1 MRACLPLLLVLPFL
15 AGCTVGPD
23 YERPEV
29 AGREASWSAPVNTG
43 AIDPEPWRGLDDS
56 LLVELIERAAS
67 HNLDLRQAEARL
79 REARAGRDVAAGRR
93 LPDLAATGSATRQQL
108 SENGQLPFDRFPG
121 FDRSFSLFDVGFD
134 ASWEI
139 DLWGGARRAVEAA
152 TRRMAA
158 AAAAHQDVRLRVVAE
173 VERTYAELR
182 GAQAEAAIL
191 KAEAATQRRLADLM
205 RQRRI
210 AGEVALSDEAQAEAQ
225 ARSAEAVLPGIEA
238 QIHAA
243 AHGLAV
249 LTGQPPEALRE
260 QLLKPAALPQ
270 PPAQVSAGLRA
281 DILRRRPD
289 VIAAEAQLA
298 AAVAD
303 VGVET
308 ANLFPQISLTGSV
321 GQQARGSADL
331 LSSSSTRYQVGPVL
345 RWPIFAG
352 GRIRAQIRAADARA
366 DAAAA
371 QYEQTVL
378 AALAD
383 SETALNRY
391 NAAVAAAREMGI
403 AREQASRA
411 LALAEQ
417 RYTSGED
424 DLLQY
429 MLERSRFNGIARAAA
444 ATERDRLIAHA
455 ALVKALG
462 GGWQGQS
469 EVAAGKGDA
478 REGSAESQESS
489 KPSEAKAGR

>member
-1 MRACLPLLLVLPFL
+1 
-15 AGCTVGPD
+15 
-23 YERPEV
+23 ERPEV
-29 AGREASWSAPVNTG
+29 ASRDASWSAPADTR
-43 AIDPEPWRGLDDS
+43 AIDPEPWRGLGDP

-139 DLWGGARRAVEAA
+139 DLWGGTRRAVEAA

-158 AAAAHQDVRLRVVAE
+158 AAAEHQDVRLRVVAE

-182 GAQAEAAIL
+182 GAQAEAAVL
-191 KAEAATQRRLADLM
+191 AAEAATQRRLADLM
-205 RQRRI
+205 RQRRN

-225 ARSAEAVLPGIEA
+225 AHSAEAALPGIEA

-260 QLLKPAALPQ
+260 RLLKPAVLPL
-270 PPAQVSAGLRA
+270 PPAQVSAGLRS

-298 AAVAD
+298 AAIAD

-308 ANLFPQISLTGSV
+308 ANLFPQISLIGSV
-321 GQQARGSADL
+321 GQQARGGTDL
-331 LSSSSTRYQVGPVL
+331 LSSGSTRYQLGPML
-345 RWPIFAG
+345 RWPIFSD

-371 QYEQTVL
+371 QYEQAVL

-403 AREQASRA
+403 AREQAAKA

-429 MLERSRFNGIARAAA
+429 LLEQSRFNGIARVAAT
-444 ATERDRLIAHA
+444 TERDRLVAHA

-469 EVAAGKGDA
+469 GDPA
-478 REGSAESQESS
+478 DEGSAQGFSANRPKDNQPNEVG
-489 KPSEAKAGR
+489 AGS